1 MKTPSSS
8 ASLRRFVV
16 CLLSLPLAVLLA
28 RATPTTTQSV
38 TLNPGWNAIHLEV
51 VPANPDL
58 GAVFAGVPVDSV
70 WAYGNNLG
78 QPDFV
83 AEVTETALAKA
94 GWFSWV
100 PTNRVDAFQNNLFQV
115 QVNRSYLVKFTGATA
130 ATLTLSGRPT
140 TRPRAWL
147 PDSYNFRG
155 LSVDPAVPPTFLSFF
170 RPSTAH
176 YSAKSG
182 LGAMYRL
189 DPAGV
194 WQRILAT
201 DLVLRGEAY
210 WIWCQGGSDFV
221 APFVAVPVFGDGVE
235 MDASTDVVELELKNL
250 GTAALNATV
259 RDLGAPTPN
268 PLSYAQ
274 LLADSTLTWPVL
286 PAPWVRSVP
295 AGTVQ
300 NERLAVRRA
309 SMTADRFET
318 VLEITDGL
326 GSRHLLPVAITRPAT
341 STGAASASGGRARP
355 AGIRTA
361 AGANPHV
368 GLWVGTASLNA
379 VSEAHSG
386 ALTTNVSSG
395 FTVVLETN
403 SVSKIVTTNRV
414 PNSVTRADVSMATTP
429 TSTELNLRLL
439 LHVDAAGQTRLL
451 KEVIEMWK
459 DGTTTNDA
467 SGTAIVDRPGRYVL
481 LTDDSLVG
489 NYTGISARDGVPVG
503 RRLSTA
509 GFDFADNELPMA
521 GVFDIG
527 SSVVTTNTMSDTFAR
542 NPFKHRYHPDHQK
555 GFAIR
560 RVIGLEFGA
569 APTNPP
575 PGYGERV
582 LDGIYRETVSG
593 LHRTNIVVTGTF
605 RLNRV
610 ANTPVL
616 NQ

>member
-8 ASLRRFVV
+8 ASLWRLVV
-16 CLLSLPLAVLLA
+16 CLLSLPLAALLA
-28 RATPTTTQSV
+28 RATPTTTQTV

-51 VPANPDL
+51 EPANPDL
-58 GAVFAGVPVDSV
+58 SAVFDGVAADSV

-78 QPDFV
+78 QPDFI

-140 TRPRAWL
+140 TRTRAWL

-155 LSVDPAVPPTFLSFF
+155 LPVDPALPPTFLSFF

-176 YSAKSG
+176 YSTKTG
-182 LGAMYRL
+182 LAAMYRL
-189 DPAGV
+189 DPTGA
-194 WQRILAT
+194 WQRIVAT

-221 APFVAVPVFGDGVE
+221 APFVAAPVFGDGLE
-235 MDASTDVVELELKNL
+235 FGLSADDVELDLKNL
-250 GTAALNATV
+250 GNTAFNATV

-274 LLADSTLTWPVL
+274 RLSDQTLNWPGL
-286 PAPWVRSVP
+286 PTPWVRPVP
-295 AGTVQ
+295 TGAARR
-300 NERLAVRRA
+300 ERIAVRRA
-309 SMTADRFET
+309 DMTTDLFET

-326 GSRHLLPVAITRPAT
+326 GTRHLLPVSVTRALTPV
-341 STGAASASGGRARP
+341 GAALP
-355 AGIRTA
+355 AVA
-361 AGANPHV
+361 AHA
-368 GLWVGTASLNA
+368 GLWVGVATLNA

-386 ALTTNVSSG
+386 PLTTNISQG
-395 FTVVLETN
+395 FTVQLETN
-403 SVSKIVTTNRV
+403 AVSRIITTNLV
-414 PNSVTRADVSMATTP
+414 PHSVVRTAPSMAPTP
-429 TSTELNLRLL
+429 TGSELGLRLL

-451 KEVIEMWK
+451 KEVIEMWQ

-467 SGTAIVDRPGRYVL
+467 SGTAIIDRPGRHVL

-489 NYTGISARDGVPVG
+489 RYTGVSARDGVPVG

-509 GFDFADNELPMA
+509 GFDFAENELPMS

-527 SSVVTTNTMSDTFAR
+527 SSVVATNTMSDTFAR

-555 GFAIR
+555 GYEIR

-569 APTNPP
+569 APANPP

-593 LHRTNIVVTGTF
+593 LHRTNIVVSGAF
-605 RLNRV
+605 RLTRI
-610 ANTPVL
+610 ATTAVL

>member
-1 MKTPSSS
+1 MKTSSSS
-8 ASLRRFVV
+8 ASLLRLVV
-16 CLLSLPLAVLLA
+16 CLLSLPLAALLA

-51 VPANPDL
+51 VPENPDL
-58 GAVFAGVPVDSV
+58 SAVFDGVPVDSV

-115 QVNRSYLVKFTGATA
+115 QVNRSYLVKLAGTAA

-140 TRPRAWL
+140 TRTRAWL

-155 LSVDPAVPPTFLSFF
+155 LPVDPAVPPTFLSFF
-170 RPSTAH
+170 RPSAAH
-176 YSAKSG
+176 YATTTG

-189 DPAGV
+189 DAAGV
-194 WQRILAT
+194 WQRIVGT
-201 DLVLRGEAY
+201 DLVRRGEAY
-210 WIWCQGGSDFV
+210 WIWCRGGSDYV
-221 APFVAVPVFGDGVE
+221 APFVAVPVFGDGLE
-235 MDASTDVVELELKNL
+235 FTLAADEVELELKNL
-250 GTAALNATV
+250 GPAALNATV
-259 RDLGAPTPN
+259 RDLGAPTTN

-274 LLADSTLTWPVL
+274 RLSDQTLTWPGL
-286 PAPWVRSVP
+286 PTPWVRAVP
-295 AGTVQ
+295 VGAAQ
-300 NERLAVRRA
+300 RERIAVRRA
-309 SMTADRFET
+309 DMAADLFET

-326 GSRHLLPVAITRPAT
+326 GSRHLLPVSVTR
-341 STGAASASGGRARP
+341 SAAPVG
-355 AGIRTA
+355 TA
-361 AGANPHV
+361 AGAGSHV

-403 SVSKIVTTNRV
+403 AVSKIVTTNRV
-414 PNSVTRADVSMATTP
+414 PNSVTRANVSMATTP
-429 TSTELNLRLL
+429 TSSELNLRLL

-451 KEVIEMWK
+451 KEVIEMWQ

-467 SGTAIVDRPGRYVL
+467 SGTAIIDRPGRYVL

-489 NYTGISARDGVPVG
+489 KYTGISARDGVPVG

-527 SSVVTTNTMSDTFAR
+527 SSVVATNTMSDTFAR

-555 GFAIR
+555 GFSIR

-569 APTNPP
+569 APPNAP